1 MREESESVYEGRR
14 LADTVEGRPGAVW
27 EGKPGGVER
36 RLQDKREGRMD
47 EDVGSVVSVV
57 SVRDGGEGTVLPGR
71 AGVYYEAEF
80 DAITFDPSMQE
91 VVDGEVVEVVAFGA
105 FVGIG
110 PVDGLLH
117 VSQISNEYLAYDG
130 ENQQLAST
138 ESNRTLSVG
147 DSVRVRVVTKSIDE
161 RNPRDSKIG
170 LTAKQPGL
178 GKHGWLEDDR
188 RANAATTETEGV

>member
-1 MREESESVYEGRR
+1 MYKRVR
-14 LADTVEGRPGAVW
+14 LRDTVEVPPRHLADVTN
-27 EGKPGGVER
+27 ER
-36 RLQDKREGRMD
+36 VKRLLQDKLEGRMD

-57 SVRDGGEGTVLPGR
+57 AVHDIGEGRVLPNR
-71 AGVYYEAEF
+71 PGVYYEAEF
-80 DAITFDPSMQE
+80 DAITFDPKMQE
-91 VVDGEVVEVVAFGA
+91 VVDGVVVEVVEFGA

-117 VSQISNEYLAYDG
+117 VSQISDEYLAYDG

-138 ESNRTLSVG
+138 ESNRTLGVG
-147 DSVRVRVVTKSIDE
+147 DPVRVRIVTKSIDE

-178 GKHGWLEDDR
+178 GKHGWLEEDR
-188 RANAATTETEGV
+188 QKREAQMEGN